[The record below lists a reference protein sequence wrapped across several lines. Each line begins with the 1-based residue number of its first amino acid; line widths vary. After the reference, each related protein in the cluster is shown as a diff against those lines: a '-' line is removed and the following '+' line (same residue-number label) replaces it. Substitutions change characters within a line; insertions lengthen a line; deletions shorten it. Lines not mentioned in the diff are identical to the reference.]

1 MSEREF
7 GEIHAKL
14 DGVLDAV
21 QLLTKKQS
29 ILSEDVAA
37 LKVTVPRNVAINDQ
51 KDKTILKYIV
61 QILQWSAILASI
73 VAGASG
79 AEHLIKGP

>member
-14 DGVLDAV
+14 DGVLDAF
-21 QLLTKKQS
+21 QLLALKQS

-37 LKVTVPRNVAINDQ
+37 LKVTVPRNVAISDQ
-51 KDKTILKYIV
+51 KDKGIIKFIV
-61 QILQWSAILASI
+61 WIAKWMGVPVAILFGSHGVEDI
-73 VAGASG
+73 F
-79 AEHLIKGP
+79 K